1 MRKLCFA
8 CILLLFFVSISY
20 AANGVISTKSA
31 FDVSTTANRL
41 EKVLTEKGMTI
52 FARIDHAA
60 GAIRVGKKLRP
71 TILVL
76 FGNPKVGT
84 PLMQSSQTIG
94 IDLPQKALI
103 WKDESGQVW
112 FSYNDPR
119 YLTSRHGINERGEI
133 IKKIEKVL
141 ATFAKKATTNE

>member
-1 MRKLCFA
+1 MHKLCFA

-20 AANGVISTKSA
+20 AANGIISTKSV